1 MKHSRNL
8 NYDKKNKR
16 TDKHIIPSALR
27 LLGTVRYTDMPT
39 IWSI

>member
-8 NYDKKNKR
+8 NYETN
-16 TDKHIIPSALR
+16 TQTTTHIIPSALR